1 MKIAKQKQK
10 HHMERELQITK
21 FCIKRKK
28 WNEKTKGVVVRS
40 ESLLEMMK
48 HPSHAGIKN
57 G

>member
-10 HHMERELQITK
+10 HHMERELQTTK

-40 ESLLEMMK
+40 ESLLEMF
-48 HPSHAGIKN
+48 KN
-57 G
+57 TPPMPE